1 MGWGF
6 YGFREYVPA
15 AQKRARGL
23 KHAASVAKK
32 EGRELSPVTI
42 EGRKIAKTFWGLA
55 WCDNLQRYSDFSN
68 RLPRGATYVRNG
80 SVLDLVIQ
88 PGRIE
93 AIVAGSEAYT
103 VKITITELS
112 KATWQTIKRDCT
124 TSIDSLLDLLAGKFS
139 DGVMQRLTRRDD
151 GLFPAPKEIKM
162 QCSCPDSSYCCK
174 HLAAVMYGVG
184 SRLDKQPELLFT
196 LRKVD
201 PQELV
206 SQAVSAGNLEHEL
219 AGEPGTLNDQDLGAL
234 FGIELDLPVE
244 TTKRRTRAKPGTTA
258 ASAATVPAPVT
269 STTAKPAIRKRPA
282 KAKIVQSPVAAVKMS
297 ALEAVSP
304 IRKSKTATAKPSA
317 AKAVATRQ
325 ATATKVVIK
334 KKASRK
340 PAEVLS
346 EAVPLSRKS
355 RRPR

>member
-1 MGWGF
+1 
-6 YGFREYVPA
+6 
-15 AQKRARGL
+15 
-23 KHAASVAKK
+23 
-32 EGRELSPVTI
+32 
-42 EGRKIAKTFWGLA
+42 
-55 WCDNLQRYSDFSN
+55 
-68 RLPRGATYVRNG
+68 
-80 SVLDLVIQ
+80 
-88 PGRIE
+88 
-93 AIVAGSEAYT
+93 
-103 VKITITELS
+103 
-112 KATWQTIKRDCT
+112 
-124 TSIDSLLDLLAGKFS
+124 
-139 DGVMQRLTRRDD
+139 
-151 GLFPAPKEIKM
+151 
-162 QCSCPDSSYCCK
+162 
-174 HLAAVMYGVG
+174 MYGVG

-258 ASAATVPAPVT
+258 ASAAAVPAPVT

-282 KAKIVQSPVAAVKMS
+282 KAKLVQSPVATVNVS
-297 ALEAVSP
+297 EVEAVAP
-304 IRKSKTATAKPSA
+304 MRNSKTAKTKPSA

-325 ATATKVVIK
+325 ATATKVTVK

-340 PAEVLS
+340 RAEVLV
-346 EAVPLSRKS
+346 ETAPLKSKS